1 MDVILELREKART
14 LDRRVVLPETQDA
27 RVLQAAAQLAS
38 EGLCRPVLVE
48 TPGMGSP
55 PPGVEL
61 VRPSADPRAAAFAER
76 LFERRKHKGLTI
88 EEARLKIQQPLY
100 FAAALVASGDADAGV
115 AGSEAPTPDVL
126 RAGLQVIGM
135 EQGNSTVSSCF
146 LMIFEDRCLTFA
158 DCGVVPEPSA
168 EQLADIALASAES
181 HRRLV
186 GHAPKVALLSFS
198 THGSTVHPRSQKVAQ
213 ATEILRSRAHGLT
226 CDGELQLDAAIVPSV
241 AEKKAP
247 RSPLHGSANV
257 LVFPDLDSG
266 NIAYKLAQRLAGATA
281 LGPLVQGLAQPFMDL
296 SRGASTADIVNV
308 ACIGAVLSA

>member
-1 MDVILELREKART
+1 HDVAIQR
-14 LDRRVVLPETQDA
+14 LP
-27 RVLQAAAQLAS
+27 
-38 EGLCRPVLVE
+38 
-48 TPGMGSP
+48 
-55 PPGVEL
+55 
-61 VRPSADPRAAAFAER
+61 VRFA
-76 LFERRKHKGLTI
+76 I
-88 EEARLKIQQPLY
+88 
-100 FAAALVASGDADAGV
+100 D
-115 AGSEAPTPDVL
+115 
-126 RAGLQVIGM
+126 RAGLVGQDGPTHAGSFDNVYLGCLPGFVIMAAADEADLVHMVATQVAI
-135 EQGNSTVSSCF
+135 
-146 LMIFEDRCLTFA
+146 DDA
-158 DCGVVPEPSA
+158 PSA
-168 EQLADIALASAES
+168 LRYPRGEGRGVEMPEFGVPLPIGKGRIMREASGKS
-181 HRRLV
+181 
-186 GHAPKVALLSFS
+186 KVALLSFS